1 MWKCPKCGRSF
12 KNENQSHYC
21 GRAPESVEEY
31 ILAQDVN
38 VRSCLQRVRE
48 TLISSLPD
56 ATEKISWSMPTYW
69 KGYNIIHFA
78 ANKNHIGLYPG
89 PEAVAFF
96 TEKLDKGLLDF
107 GVLCEKP
114 NPAKYEYIKFP
125 ESDIWGVVMP
135 SDDPLSKKDS
145 ITFDDLLGLSIFAS
159 EQSFRYDLP
168 MWCGDRI
175 NELSLEGT
183 FRLSYNA
190 SMFVKEGL
198 GYLLTFKDLINTAP
212 ESGLSFRPLEP
223 ELKVDFFLIW
233 NKEQTFT
240 PIAERFLEHMKT
252 FFDSLR

>member
-96 TEKLDKGLLDF
+96 AEKLDKAG
-107 GVLCEKP
+107 C
-114 NPAKYEYIKFP
+114 KY
-125 ESDIWGVVMP
+125 
-135 SDDPLSKKDS
+135 SKGS
-145 ITFDDLLGLSIFAS
+145 IQIPYS
-159 EQSFRYDLP
+159 E
-168 MWCGDRI
+168 
-175 NELSLEGT
+175 EL
-183 FRLSYNA
+183 
-190 SMFVKEGL
+190 
-198 GYLLTFKDLINTAP
+198 
-212 ESGLSFRPLEP
+212 PLE
-223 ELKVDFFLIW
+223 LIC
-233 NKEQTFT
+233 E
-240 PIAERFLEHMKT
+240 IAKWCWKNGSHA
-252 FFDSLR
+252 

>member
-96 TEKLDKGLLDF
+96 AEKLDKAG
-107 GVLCEKP
+107 C
-114 NPAKYEYIKFP
+114 KY
-125 ESDIWGVVMP
+125 
-135 SDDPLSKKDS
+135 SKGS
-145 ITFDDLLGLSIFAS
+145 IQIPYS
-159 EQSFRYDLP
+159 E
-168 MWCGDRI
+168 
-175 NELSLEGT
+175 EL
-183 FRLSYNA
+183 
-190 SMFVKEGL
+190 
-198 GYLLTFKDLINTAP
+198 
-212 ESGLSFRPLEP
+212 PLE
-223 ELKVDFFLIW
+223 LIC
-233 NKEQTFT
+233 E
-240 PIAERFLEHMKT
+240 IAKWCWENGSHA
-252 FFDSLR
+252 